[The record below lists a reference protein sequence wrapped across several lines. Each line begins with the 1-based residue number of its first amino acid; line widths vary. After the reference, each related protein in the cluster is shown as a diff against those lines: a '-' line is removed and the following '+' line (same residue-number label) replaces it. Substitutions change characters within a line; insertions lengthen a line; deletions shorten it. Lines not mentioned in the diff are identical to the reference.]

1 MQRIR
6 TRPRFDKL
14 LNQQRSARIAWARH
28 IYLTL
33 LCGLTLGLLN
43 YFLGDAI
50 LLRADGILL
59 TDRQIIA
66 ATYPAKVAAVRVKE
80 GESVAQ
86 GALLVELQSADMLR
100 DIADLSVRAADL
112 SARETQL
119 RVNAA
124 SVQTLLPLAQRNARE
139 GADAVA
145 RIDTMS
151 ERGLVSMQSMTQALA
166 SGYDMAAKLAELRGQ
181 QEILG
186 SQLSLVAQSRN
197 RADAALDQLE
207 AFYDR
212 GAVRA
217 AAAGTVGSR
226 VPAVGE
232 VVRFGDEL
240 LQVYGDKAYVL
251 AYLPDIYLFALAP
264 GDKVEVSGGAGSHTN
279 VGTVEAIL
287 GVADALPPEFQNTFR
302 PRDRGRLVRISL
314 PKSHGFAISQKV
326 RVGGCVFGW
335 CWRDGGRA
343 LRVANGG

>member
-6 TRPRFDKL
+6 TRPRLDKL
-14 LNQQRSARIAWARH
+14 LNQQRSAKIAWSRRV
-28 IYLTL
+28 YLL
-33 LCGLTLGLLN
+33 LVSGLTLGLLN
-43 YFLGDAI
+43 YFAGDAI

-86 GALLVELQSADMLR
+86 GAVLVELQSADMLK

-112 SARETQL
+112 AARETQL

-124 SVQTLLPLAQRNARE
+124 SVETLLPLAQRNARE
-139 GADAVA
+139 GADALA

-151 ERGLVSMQSMTQALA
+151 DRGLVSTQSMTQALS
-166 SGYDMAAKLAELRGQ
+166 SGYDTAAKLSELRGQ

-186 SQLSLVAQSRN
+186 AQLSLVGQSHR
-197 RADAALDQLE
+197 RAEEALDQFE

-217 AAAGTVGSR
+217 LAAGTVGSR

-240 LQVYGDKAYVL
+240 LQVYGDKAYIL
-251 AYLPDIYLFALAP
+251 AYLPDIYLFGLAP
-264 GDKVEVSGGAGSHTN
+264 GDKVEVSGGSGSHTN

-302 PRDRGRLVRISL
+302 PRDRSRLVRISL
-314 PKSHGFAISQKV
+314 PRDHGFAISQKV

-335 CWRDGGRA
+335 CWHGAGREP
-343 LRVANGG
+343 RRANSE